1 MSTAAS
7 NPFKIFVV
15 EDDEWYSEFLK
26 YSIELIPEF
35 EAEIFRSGKEVLAHL
50 HEQPSVITLDFNLPD
65 TDGMALLKKIKSFNK
80 DIQVVMISKQEK
92 IDTALELLREGAYDY
107 LTKSDDLRDKLINS
121 LQHLFKERSMQN
133 RISLLEQE
141 VINKFDAHKNIIGNS
156 DVMKRV
162 FMMIDKAAQ
171 SNIIVS
177 ITGETGTGKEEVA
190 KAIHYNSLQ
199 SKGPF
204 VAVNMAA
211 IPKELAES
219 ELFGHEKGAFTGA
232 VNSRTG
238 RFEEANDGTIFL
250 DEIGELD
257 LSLQAKLLRVL
268 QEREVTRVGGNKA
281 KKINCRILVAT
292 HRNLLEDVK
301 AKLFREDLYYR
312 LLGLPIQLP
321 ALRERG
327 SDIISLARHFIQKFC
342 VENNFPVKELS
353 RTAGEKLM
361 FYNYPGNIR
370 ELKSVVELSV
380 VMSSG
385 AVIDAG
391 DIIISNGTSADP
403 VAVDEELTL
412 DEYNRRIVQFYL
424 GKYDNNISV
433 VATKLNIGRST
444 IYRFLKREPE

>member
-1 MSTAAS
+1 MSTATS
-7 NPFKIFVV
+7 NPFKVFVV

-35 EAEIFRSGKEVLAHL
+35 EAEVFRSGKDVLAHL
-50 HEQPSVITLDFNLPD
+50 HEQPAVITLDFNLPD
-65 TDGMALLKKIKSFNK
+65 TDGMSLLRKIKSFNK
-80 DIQVVMISKQEK
+80 DIQVLMISKQEK
-92 IDTALELLREGAYDY
+92 IETALELLREGAYDY
-107 LTKSDDLRDKLINS
+107 LTKSDDLRDKLINT
-121 LQHLFKERSMQN
+121 LQHLFRERSLQN
-133 RISLLEQE
+133 RISHLEQE
-141 VINKFDAHKNIIGNS
+141 VTNKFDAHKNIIGNS
-156 DVMKRV
+156 DVMKRI

-190 KAIHYNSLQ
+190 KAIHYNSSF

-238 RFEEANDGTIFL
+238 RFEEAIDGTLFL

-268 QEREVTRVGGNKA
+268 QEREVTRVGGSKP

-292 HRNLLEDVK
+292 HRNLLEEVK
-301 AKLFREDLYYR
+301 AKNFREDLYYR

-327 SDIISLARHFIQKFC
+327 SDIILLARHFIAKFC
-342 VENNFPVKELS
+342 NDNNFAVKELS

-385 AVIDAG
+385 STIEAE
-391 DIIISNGTSADP
+391 DIILNSADP
-403 VAVDEELTL
+403 IAVEEEVTL
-412 DEYNRRIVQFYL
+412 DEYNRRIIQFYL
-424 GKYDNNISV
+424 SKYDNNISV
-433 VATKLNIGRST
+433 VAGKLNIGRST
-444 IYRFLKREPE
+444 IYRILKREPE